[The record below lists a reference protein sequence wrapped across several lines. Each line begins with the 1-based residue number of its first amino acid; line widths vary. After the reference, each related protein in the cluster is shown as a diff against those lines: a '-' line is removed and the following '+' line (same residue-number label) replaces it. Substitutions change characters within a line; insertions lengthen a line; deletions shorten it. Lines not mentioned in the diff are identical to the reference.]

1 MSDSTVDPTS
11 DAASSGPAES
21 GSLRTLERG
30 LLVLELL
37 AQSNSGL
44 TFSEVRERVG
54 LSAGTVSRLLQTL
67 VKRGYVEQDR
77 RSKAYL
83 LGLQLLELQGS
94 TLASNRMASEAR
106 PHLLELMRA
115 TGCRVHLAVYRGGDH
130 LVYVD
135 RVDNQQSI
143 ARYSPVA
150 RGGPLHATSLGKAI
164 LAFSTPEVRS
174 EYLAISKRQKLTP
187 ATLTDAAALNAEFE
201 EIRSRGYAT
210 EFGESDVD
218 IYCVGAP
225 VRDYTGAV
233 IAAVSVAG
241 DRDEMAP
248 RVEELAE
255 LVRATATK
263 VSSAFGYRES
273 AY

>member
-1 MSDSTVDPTS
+1 MSDPTGDS
-11 DAASSGPAES
+11 APEPASSGSAES

-106 PHLLELMRA
+106 PYLLELMRA

-130 LVYVD
+130 LVYID

-174 EYLAISKRQKLTP
+174 EYLTVSKRQKLTP
-187 ATLTDAAALNAEFE
+187 ATLTDADALNREFE
-201 EIRSRGYAT
+201 EVRARGYAT
-210 EFGESDVD
+210 EFGESDPNV
-218 IYCVGAP
+218 YCVGAP
-225 VRDYTGAV
+225 VRDYTGEV
-233 IAAVSVAG
+233 VAAVSVAG
-241 DRDEMAP
+241 ERDEMVP
-248 RVEELAE
+248 RVDELAE
-255 LVRATATK
+255 LVRATAAR
-263 VSSAFGYRES
+263 VSLSFGYREN